1 MFSPNLLK
9 IMGIRLAT
17 EYAKQNQHPA
27 EKLWKAVVATAF
39 EDVICKLGSK
49 METYRKK
56 EAHDWFISESKD
68 FQHVCYLAGLEPES
82 VAYRYKLLLN
92 KKIIYFTE
100 LQKEWVY
107 YKEEYK
113 SYRSAK
119 TKGERKIILTQI
131 EIIKNRI
138 TKKKAGSR

>member
-17 EYAKQNQHPA
+17 EYANRKQHPE

-49 METYRKK
+49 IETYRKK
-56 EAHDWFISESKD
+56 EAHDWFLSGSKD
-68 FQHVCYLAGLEPES
+68 FEHVCYLAGLEPDS
-82 VAYRYKLLLN
+82 VSYRYRLLLR
-92 KKIIYFTE
+92 KKIIFFTE
-100 LQKEWVY
+100 LQKEWVN
-107 YKEEYK
+107 YKEEYI

-119 TKGERKIILTQI
+119 NKTERREILSQI
-131 EIIKNRI
+131 DLIKNRI
-138 TKKKAGSR
+138 IKKKAGSR